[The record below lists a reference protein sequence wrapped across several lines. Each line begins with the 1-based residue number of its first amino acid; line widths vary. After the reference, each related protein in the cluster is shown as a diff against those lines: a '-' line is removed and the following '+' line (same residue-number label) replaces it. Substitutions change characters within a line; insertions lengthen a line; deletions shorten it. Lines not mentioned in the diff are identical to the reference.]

1 MTAIQNTINSMIPEL
16 YDALIDIGPT
26 IDENAYKTML
36 IHMQTPDKVS
46 FMNIPIQIH
55 SIHNDHYL
63 EIALKHIE
71 SKESV
76 KIILESPWKDRDT
89 MIARLTTFIN
99 KVMSYVLINGGD
111 KDISRYSDMKQ
122 SNIIKVCCC
131 ATNYMVSYK
140 PDLDGNYFR
149 LHTWTTDL
157 ALQRSGCL
165 VCNRYNTFYKKI

>member
-36 IHMQTPDKVS
+36 IHMQTPDKLG
-46 FMNIPIQIH
+46 FMDIPIQIH

-71 SKESV
+71 SKESA
-76 KIILESPWKDRDT
+76 KIILESPWKDKEAMT
-89 MIARLTTFIN
+89 NRLMTFIN
-99 KVMSYVLINGGD
+99 KVMSYVLLNGAD
-111 KDISRYSDMKQ
+111 NNISRYSDMKQ
-122 SNIIKVCCC
+122 TNIIKVCRCS
-131 ATNYMVSYK
+131 TNYVVSYK

-165 VCNRYNTFYKKI
+165 VCNKYNTFFKKV